1 MRNNKM
7 AYKTF
12 KYQDDAQEYLQAQVD
27 KYVMERYNLIVTK
40 EHFHEMFV
48 IGDIG
53 FSFSVYSTNAMESFL
68 GFKATRV
75 HYIKDDDA
83 YYIDYQVNG
92 IDERLECGYFR
103 GWDDAFYKEVFAYV
117 DKVIAKANELPPKS
131 YSYASNP
138 VYKVVKG
145 N

>member
-1 MRNNKM
+1 M

-12 KYQDDAQEYLQAQVD
+12 KYQDDAMAYLQERIDQYVIE
-27 KYVMERYNLIVTK
+27 KYNPILTK
-40 EHFHEMFV
+40 EHFYKMFV

-117 DKVIAKANELPPKS
+117 DKVIAKANDLAPKS
-131 YSYASNP
+131 YSYFSSP

>member
-1 MRNNKM
+1 M
-7 AYKTF
+7 AYKMF
-12 KYQDDAQEYLQAQVD
+12 RYQDDAQEYLQAQVD
-27 KYVMERYNLIVTK
+27 KYVMEHYNPFVTK
-40 EHFHEMFV
+40 EHFYKMFV

-68 GFKATRV
+68 GVKATRV
-75 HYIKDDDA
+75 HHIKNDNA
-83 YYIDYQVNG
+83 YYIDYQIQG

-117 DKVIAKANELPPKS
+117 DKVIAKANELPPRS

-138 VYKVVKG
+138 VYKIVKG
-145 N
+145 K

>member
-1 MRNNKM
+1 M

-75 HYIKDDDA
+75 HYIKDDNA

>member
-1 MRNNKM
+1 MTYKM
-7 AYKTF
+7 F
-12 KYQDDAQEYLQAQVD
+12 RYQDDAQEYLQAQVD
-27 KYVMERYNLIVTK
+27 KYVMERYNPIVTK
-40 EHFHEMFV
+40 EHFYKMFV
-48 IGDIG
+48 IGDVG

-75 HYIKDDDA
+75 HYIEKDDA
-83 YYIDYQVNG
+83 YYIDYQVQG

-117 DKVIAKANELPPKS
+117 DKVIAKANELPPRS

-138 VYKVVKG
+138 VYKVMKG
-145 N
+145 K

>member
-1 MRNNKM
+1 M

-27 KYVMERYNLIVTK
+27 KYVMERYNPIVTK
-40 EHFHEMFV
+40 EHFYKMFV
-48 IGDIG
+48 IGDVG

-103 GWDDAFYKEVFAYV
+103 GWDDAFYKEVFAFV
-117 DKVIAKANELPPKS
+117 DKMLARTNDLAPKS
-131 YSYASNP
+131 YSYFSSP